1 MNIMKIDRKSQ
12 AYQMIKNRILSF
24 QLLPGVKIS
33 DEEVSKELG
42 ISRTPVRE
50 ALNRLSEAGLVESR
64 INRGFM
70 VKKFRE
76 KEIEDIYVVRECL
89 ERLTVR
95 LTIANWD
102 SAKEKELR
110 ALLSKYPKIMKIGKL
125 AEYSRADDDFHDLIA
140 KYSGNQTVWVSLERL
155 RDQIIV
161 IRRYDHLRTTSFN
174 EAYDEHCKI
183 LDFMAKGETKKAEE
197 HMSMHILGSMRKV
210 IELIKN

>member
-1 MNIMKIDRKSQ
+1 MKLNRKSQ

-33 DEEVSKELG
+33 DEGVAKELG

-50 ALNRLSEAGLVESR
+50 ALSMLSEAGLVESR
-64 INRGFM
+64 INCGFT

-76 KEIEDIYVVRECL
+76 KEVEDIYMVRECL
-89 ERLTVR
+89 ERLIVR

-102 SAKEKELR
+102 NAKEKEFR
-110 ALLSKYPKIMKIGKL
+110 ALLARYPKIMKIGKL
-125 AEYSRADDDFHDLIA
+125 AEYSRADDYFHDLIA
-140 KYSGNQTVWVSLERL
+140 KYSGNQTALLSLEKL
-155 RDQIIV
+155 RDQIII

-174 EAYDEHCKI
+174 ETYEEHCEI

-197 HMSMHILGSMRKV
+197 HMSIHILSSMKV
-210 IELIKN
+210 VMELIKN